1 MELIVALN
9 DSNYVK
15 FFKCLTDADPDT
27 LGTATAEDRA
37 GAGVGVGGGGGVG
50 GGVGVGVGVPL
61 VPRARLVLM
70 LSLLQGLVP
79 RVRVEALETMN
90 RAFHK
95 TEQVPLDELTAMLR
109 FKGRWNRT
117 PLLSRCR
124 RHRPPT
130 VPFG

>member
-1 MELIVALN
+1 MVMELIVALN

-27 LGTATAEDRA
+27 LRTATAEDRA
-37 GAGVGVGGGGGVG
+37 GAGVA
-50 GGVGVGVGVPL
+50 VPL

-79 RVRVEALETMN
+79 RVRVEALEAMN